1 MLKYLFKRILA
12 TIPVLFIVSIVIFS
26 IVYIIPGDPAA
37 VILGENASQEDIQ
50 ALRTR
55 MGLDEPPIPRYFNWL
70 DNILH
75 GDLGASTANG
85 TPVATMIANQIKPTL
100 NLATFAMLLALII
113 ALPLGMWAAY
123 KKGTWIDQAVTVI
136 SLLGISLPSFL
147 LGLFLIM
154 IGAVKLRWFPVSGY
168 VPFSEGIGAHF
179 NALFMPAFAL
189 GFIHAALIM
198 RITRATLLEVL
209 NTDYIRM
216 AKSKGVHNFV
226 LVAKHAFKNTLVP
239 VITIIGQSFIIA
251 LSGSTVIEAVFG
263 IPGVGSLIVNSVSRR
278 DYQVIQSVVLLTA
291 LLNITVNLIV
301 DLLYGVIDPRIRL
314 DR

>member
-1 MLKYLFKRILA
+1 
-12 TIPVLFIVSIVIFS
+12 
-26 IVYIIPGDPAA
+26 
-37 VILGENASQEDIQ
+37 ENATQEDIM
-50 ALRTR
+50 ALRIR
-55 MGLDEPPIPRYFNWL
+55 MGLDQPPIPRYFNWL
-70 DNILH
+70 DNIFH
-75 GDLGASTANG
+75 GDLGVSTANG
-85 TPVATMIANQIKPTL
+85 TPVATMIANQIRPTL
-100 NLATFAMLLALII
+100 NLATFAMFLALLI

-154 IGAVKLRWFPVSGY
+154 LGAVKLRWFPVSGY
-168 VPFSEGIGAHF
+168 VPFSDGFGEHIRSIF
-179 NALFMPAFAL
+179 LPAFAL
-189 GFIHAALIM
+189 GFMHAALIM

-216 AKSKGVHNFV
+216 AKSKGVKNFV

-263 IPGVGSLIVNSVSRR
+263 IPGVGSLIVNSVNRR
-278 DYQVIQSVVLLTA
+278 DYQVIQSVVLLIA
-291 LLNITVNLIV
+291 LLNIIVNLLV